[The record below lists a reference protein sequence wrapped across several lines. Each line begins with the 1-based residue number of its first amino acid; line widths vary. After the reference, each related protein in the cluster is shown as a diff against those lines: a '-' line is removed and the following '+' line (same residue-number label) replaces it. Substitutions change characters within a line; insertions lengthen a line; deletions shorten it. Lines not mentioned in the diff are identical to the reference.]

1 MAINLS
7 NFLISKK
14 ESSKMADF
22 QDLDHLDGI
31 SISVASAN
39 LYNNSRDDIVL
50 FYFRNGAEYASIYTQ
65 SKIISE
71 NIRWN
76 KSLKGKKI
84 KALIVNARNANCLT
98 GIKGFNS
105 LKEIAEE
112 AAKLLTVRQKNDEDI
127 PKKITSNDIIFG
139 CTGTIGEPYPLV
151 KIKNS
156 IRNLVDKIK
165 YTQNKYLWIKAA
177 MSILTTDLKPKL
189 AMEECKIGNT
199 KIKIYGIAKGS
210 GMICPNMAT
219 TLAYIFTDANLSS
232 GVLNKILKKNVSNTF
247 NAITC
252 DGDMST
258 NDMITFFS
266 TGAAKN
272 KFITNVNDLKLKE
285 FDKSVNNLLLNLA
298 KRIVSD
304 GEGASKFIQIDVLK
318 CKSEDDAKKIAF
330 SIANSALVKTAIAGE
345 DPNWGRIMMAA
356 GKTDVD
362 LNVNF
367 INLNIGSNK
376 VLEKGQLSKYFSEN
390 NIKEYMKNETIKIT
404 LEVNLGKKNFTCYTM
419 DLTKKYLEINSD
431 YRT

>member
-1 MAINLS
+1 
-7 NFLISKK
+7 
-14 ESSKMADF
+14 MADF

-112 AAKLLTVRQKNDEDI
+112 AAKLLTVRQKIDEDI

-139 CTGTIGEPYPLV
+139 CTGTIGEPYPFV

-390 NIKEYMKNETIKIT
+390 NLKEYMKNETIKIT
-404 LEVNLGKKNFTCYTM
+404 LEINLGKKNFTCYTM

>member
-112 AAKLLTVRQKNDEDI
+112 TAKLLTVRQKNDEDI

-139 CTGTIGEPYPLV
+139 CTGTIGEPYPFV

-272 KFITNVNDLKLKE
+272 KFITDVNDLKLKE

-390 NIKEYMKNETIKIT
+390 NLKEYMKNETIKIT
-404 LEVNLGKKNFTCYTM
+404 LEINLGKKNFTCYTM

>member
-14 ESSKMADF
+14 ERSKMADF

-39 LYNNSRDDIVL
+39 LYNNSRDDLVL

-65 SKIISE
+65 SKVISE
-71 NIRWN
+71 NIKWN

-84 KALIVNARNANCLT
+84 RALIVNARNANCLT
-98 GIKGFNS
+98 GVKGYNS

-112 AAKLLTVRQKNDEDI
+112 TAKLLTFRQKTDEDT
-127 PKKITSNDIIFG
+127 PRKITSNDIIFG
-139 CTGTIGEPYPLV
+139 CTGTIGEPFPLG

-156 IRNLVDKIK
+156 IKNLVDKIK

-189 AMEECKIGNT
+189 AMEECRIGNT

-219 TLAYIFTDANLSS
+219 TLAYIFTDANLPSS
-232 GVLNKILKKNVSNTF
+232 VLNKILKKNVSNTF

-252 DGDMST
+252 DGDTST

-266 TGAAKN
+266 TGTAKN

-298 KRIVSD
+298 KRVVSD

-318 CKSEDDAKKIAF
+318 CKSENDAKKIAF
-330 SIANSALVKTAIAGE
+330 SIANSPLVKTAIAGE

-362 LNVNF
+362 LNINS
-367 INLNIGSNK
+367 INLNIGSHK

-390 NIKEYMKNETIKIT
+390 NLKEYMKNDTIKIT
-404 LEVNLGKKNFTCYTM
+404 LEINLGKKNFTCYTM
-419 DLTKKYLEINSD
+419 DLTKKYLKINSD